1 MDGRTTHQWILFNQ
15 VDAEHV
21 TTYSHLNCSMTEW
34 WWFQPRNEKPYFGWS
49 PRHPKTSMGHDALAR
64 PIWVCKTGRI
74 LFETFHPQAAQAESQ
89 AMPTGRFG
97 KMSLEPLGNPLGTP
111 WEPLGIRILVSFT
124 SPFLS
129 GLLVRWPTSWSPWQ
143 NLSAGRRSSTILV
156 RWSRCSRWEYAGH
169 MSYVN
174 LSSTYVRMHGYVW
187 ICMYVCLFIYIYVC
201 VCMYIYLYIYMM
213 CMYVYIYIYD
223 IHMNALTCIY
233 FYICI
238 IYIYGH
244 LHLHT
249 HIFFLYIH
257 VYMIIYVYI
266 HCNEV
271 LTWQG
276 STWLWSAPWIRWPKT
291 YHATDRSW

>member
-1 MDGRTTHQWILFNQ
+1 MI
-15 VDAEHV
+15 
-21 TTYSHLNCSMTEW
+21 
-34 WWFQPRNEKPYFGWS
+34 
-49 PRHPKTSMGHDALAR
+49 PKTSQDIHGPWRLGTTHLGLQDG
-64 PIWVCKTGRI
+64 T
-74 LFETFHPQAAQAESQ
+74 HPLRNLPSAGCSGGESSH
-89 AMPTGRFG
+89 AHWEVWENVFG
-97 KMSLEPLGNPLGTP
+97 TPWESFGNPLGTP
-111 WEPLGIRILVSFT
+111 WDTHFGQFT

-187 ICMYVCLFIYIYVC
+187 ICMYVCLYLYIW
-201 VCMYIYLYIYMM
+201 VCMYIYLYIYIWCV
-213 CMYVYIYIYD
+213 CMYIYIWY
-223 IHMNALTCIY
+223 TYECINMHLFLY
-233 FYICI
+233 LHN

-249 HIFFLYIH
+249 HIFLYIH